1 MSWVVFDEEINI
13 KSPAL
18 LKDFPK
24 EDTNSFF
31 SKHPMFFVADNLSDL
46 AKKSGINEE
55 GLKKTIYQYNHA
67 IENNEPDPFGRIH
80 RPLKIEKAPFYSICT
95 HGVSITSTVGLKVN
109 SELNVID
116 ENKEP
121 INNLFAAGEI
131 LGSGQTMGKCSAGGM
146 MLTPALTFGKL
157 LGQKLLSW

>member
-1 MSWVVFDEEINI
+1 MSWVIFDEEIHK
-13 KSPAL
+13 KSPAI
-18 LKDFPK
+18 LKDFSK

-31 SKHPMFFVADNLSDL
+31 SHHPMFYIADDLSDL
-46 AKKSGINEE
+46 ARKSGVEEE
-55 GLKKTIYQYNHA
+55 GLKKTISEYNYS
-67 IENNEPDPFGRIH
+67 IENNKPDPFGRIH
-80 RPLKIEKAPFYSICT
+80 RPLKIEKPPFYAICT
-95 HGVSITSTVGLKVN
+95 HGVSITSTVGLTVN
-109 SELNVID
+109 SQLNVID
-116 ENKEP
+116 AKKEP